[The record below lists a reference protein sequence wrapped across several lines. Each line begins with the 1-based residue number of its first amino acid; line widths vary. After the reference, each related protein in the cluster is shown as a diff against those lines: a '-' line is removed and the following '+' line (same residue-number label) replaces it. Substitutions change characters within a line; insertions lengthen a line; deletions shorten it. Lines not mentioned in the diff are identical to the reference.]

1 MPHKPILQQAVSDT
15 AMDIQEAENGTET
28 SKLQFL
34 VKYLRKYKVSTF
46 FLKSLKKLCLTFC
59 SLGHPETS
67 AASAPAPPAAEVKKW
82 AKAARNC
89 ERG

>member
-34 VKYLRKYKVSTF
+34 VKYLRK
-46 FLKSLKKLCLTFC
+46 C
-59 SLGHPETS
+59 
-67 AASAPAPPAAEVKKW
+67 
-82 AKAARNC
+82 
-89 ERG
+89 

>member
-34 VKYLRKYKVSTF
+34 SDIKETLGFNLFSEKSSEKYF
-46 FLKSLKKLCLTFC
+46 
-59 SLGHPETS
+59 
-67 AASAPAPPAAEVKKW
+67 
-82 AKAARNC
+82 
-89 ERG
+89 